1 MTPPSAPEC
10 TRVLGQ
16 LAKRITG
23 ALAHDERVSFEALV
37 DSATDG
43 YELRGSYF
51 RTDLHGDVRRPSYRF
66 ARTVVPIQ
74 TLLQSTPGRLIEVLA
89 AEMQH
94 LWSLLKP
101 RPLPKFRIRTR
112 GPRRLAA

>member
-1 MTPPSAPEC
+1 MPPSAPEC
-10 TRVLGQ
+10 TRILGM
-16 LAKRITG
+16 LAKRI
-23 ALAHDERVSFEALV
+23 ASPLAPDERVSFEARV
-37 DSATDG
+37 DSTTDG

-51 RTDLHGDVRRPSYRF
+51 RTDRHGDVRRPSYRF
-66 ARTVVPIQ
+66 ARTVIPVQ
-74 TLLQSTPGRLIEVLA
+74 TLLRPTPGMLIEELD
-89 AEMQH
+89 AELRH